1 MAEPDRHARQR
12 VLPGWGDAAQDRIAA
27 SSVLIIGAGGL
38 GSPAAMYLTA
48 AGVGRI
54 GLVDD
59 DVVDL
64 TNLQRQILHGVKD
77 VGRLKVESGADRLRG
92 LDPDVIV
99 EVHPIRL
106 DAENALSL
114 IEGWDL
120 VLDGTDR
127 IGSRYIID
135 DACAELGIPWVHA
148 SVFRFEGRVTVINH
162 LGGVRYRHLLPTPP
176 ADDLV
181 LSCAEAGVLGVL
193 PGILGTIQATEALK
207 VLSGVGEP
215 LKDRMLLIDA
225 LDMSV
230 RTIDLSGMSDSE
242 IDTTAPSHSTMTNP
256 QVSAKDA
263 HKRMSQ
269 GWSPFVLDVRTEREA
284 SIASLP
290 STHLQVTHTNVAS
303 IIGQLPDEG
312 DILVHCHHG
321 ARSQM
326 AIHALIRLGLDASR
340 LHNLSDGIHGWSMTV
355 DPSIPTY

>member
-1 MAEPDRHARQR
+1 MARGDPWLNRIAMAPTRP
-12 VLPGWGDAAQDRIAA
+12 PGWGDAAQDRIAA

-38 GSPAAMYLTA
+38 GSPATMYLTA

-242 IDTTAPSHSTMTNP
+242 IDTIASSPSIMTNP
-256 QVSAKDA
+256 RSRQ
-263 HKRMSQ
+263 
-269 GWSPFVLDVRTEREA
+269 RT
-284 SIASLP
+284 
-290 STHLQVTHTNVAS
+290 
-303 IIGQLPDEG
+303 
-312 DILVHCHHG
+312 
-321 ARSQM
+321 
-326 AIHALIRLGLDASR
+326 
-340 LHNLSDGIHGWSMTV
+340 
-355 DPSIPTY
+355 PTSE

>member
-135 DACAELGIPWVHA
+135 GACAELGIPWVHA

-242 IDTTAPSHSTMTNP
+242 IDTTASSHSTMTNP

-263 HKRMSQ
+263 HKRMSR
-269 GWSPFVLDVRTEREA
+269 GWSPSSWMSERSVRPPSQVFHQHIFRSPTRTWHRSSANSRTRVTSWCTATMVQDHKWRSMHSSGWVSMPADCTISRMA
-284 SIASLP
+284 S
-290 STHLQVTHTNVAS
+290 T
-303 IIGQLPDEG
+303 
-312 DILVHCHHG
+312 
-321 ARSQM
+321 
-326 AIHALIRLGLDASR
+326 
-340 LHNLSDGIHGWSMTV
+340 DGR
-355 DPSIPTY
+355 